1 MVIEVSSYKELTQEI
16 RERVNIREYLERDG
30 ISFKNTNQGGVGLC
44 PFHREKTPSF
54 NVFNDTQT
62 YYCFGCHKHGSII
75 DYVMEREGM
84 DFKTAISSLAE
95 RFNISLKLSPEE
107 ESHRKNFRQ
116 AYRVTEVL
124 GKFFEDEFNKLP
136 KTHPAKKMI
145 TDRGLNCETIRYGYA
160 PENTLDTIN
169 YLKPYIK
176 SGEFTTKL
184 LNELGYLLI
193 GNNNK
198 PYFPIKNRL
207 MFYFQSQKDKIEGF
221 TGRALT
227 KEDESKRKYV
237 NSNNSIIYQKSRE
250 IFNFNQARKYI
261 LQENSVYLVEGQFDV
276 AAMIESGYKN
286 TVAISGTAL
295 DKQHIQK
302 ISMVFK
308 DKSTG
313 KFILCLDGDSAG
325 ENASRLLFEKNP
337 SIQRNLYITIVPE
350 GKDPCDYLGKNKN
363 NRLNTPVLYIEYVF
377 EKLKRK
383 YVEENSSDPY
393 ETINE
398 FGKLLAKVPDELL
411 RNSYIQK
418 LSTFT
423 LIPIN
428 TINDIIGGVDA
439 HSIQLITD
447 LNSSNMQIE
456 LEPGNYFDKALALYV
471 NNRKSIK
478 NLYIEK
484 FPENYQIIIEKIR
497 DMKVVMLDEFDED
510 NPIITTLINNMNN
523 LKPYSSFEEDNDI
536 QVHYITLIKYGLKE
550 LEKKK
555 KENVELL
562 FRKSFENATS
572 KEELINAFAILNK

>member
-1 MVIEVSSYKELTQEI
+1 
-16 RERVNIREYLERDG
+16 
-30 ISFKNTNQGGVGLC
+30 
-44 PFHREKTPSF
+44 
-54 NVFNDTQT
+54 
-62 YYCFGCHKHGSII
+62 
-75 DYVMEREGM
+75 
-84 DFKTAISSLAE
+84 
-95 RFNISLKLSPEE
+95 
-107 ESHRKNFRQ
+107 
-116 AYRVTEVL
+116 
-124 GKFFEDEFNKLP
+124 
-136 KTHPAKKMI
+136 
-145 TDRGLNCETIRYGYA
+145 
-160 PENTLDTIN
+160 
-169 YLKPYIK
+169 
-176 SGEFTTKL
+176 
-184 LNELGYLLI
+184 
-193 GNNNK
+193 
-198 PYFPIKNRL
+198 
-207 MFYFQSQKDKIEGF
+207 
-221 TGRALT
+221 
-227 KEDESKRKYV
+227 
-237 NSNNSIIYQKSRE
+237 
-250 IFNFNQARKYI
+250 
-261 LQENSVYLVEGQFDV
+261 
-276 AAMIESGYKN
+276 
-286 TVAISGTAL
+286 
-295 DKQHIQK
+295 
-302 ISMVFK
+302 MVFK

-350 GKDPCDYLGKNKN
+350 GKDPCDYLGENKN

-377 EKLKRK
+377 EKFKRK

-398 FGKLLAKVPDELL
+398 FGKLLTKVPDELL

-523 LKPYSSFEEDNDI
+523 LKPYSSFEEDYDI